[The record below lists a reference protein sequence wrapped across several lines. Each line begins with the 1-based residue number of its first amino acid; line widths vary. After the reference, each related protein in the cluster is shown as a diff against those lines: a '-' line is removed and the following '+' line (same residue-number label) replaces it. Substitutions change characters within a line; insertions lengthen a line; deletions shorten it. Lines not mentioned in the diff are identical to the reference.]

1 MPVKTQVL
9 FNDLMT
15 MRRSP
20 RRPLILKRRKL
31 PFQQNDPPAA
41 ESQSQSGASGSQEP
55 SKQAATQCF
64 PDGIRIMNHPSMSD
78 TQVVVIPKTAD
89 LQSVIGALTAKG
101 KECGVQGPNKFILL
115 SENGSCDN
123 GSHCQ
128 TAAEGDDIS
137 TRSTDGQP
145 VKAETIHNSPDA
157 KPLTGIK
164 PLVNK
169 DLECGPLDDS
179 LTNIQWL
186 GRMSTCAFEPDPTKQ
201 MTNKENQNSISQTF
215 QAQSTQIDGEAVQQP
230 MSERPPYSY
239 MAMIQFAI
247 NSRKN
252 RRMTLKEIYTW
263 IEDHFPYFR
272 EVAKPGWKNSI
283 RHNLSLH
290 DMFIRETSLDGK
302 VSFWTIR
309 PEANRCLTLDQ
320 VYKPGCD
327 PMTAPVPVP
336 MLLFPNQQ
344 QKRMLPDARKTPTG
358 SERRMKPLLPRT
370 NSYLVPIQLPV
381 TSSVYLPSSSAPFPP
396 ACPQQKRNISRGA
409 KRVRIAPK
417 VTHSDAPAV
426 VVYPQRNNDQ
436 EMKVEMKEEPVCV
449 PIKCDTPKAL
459 PKRQA
464 SSSRRKQRLV
474 HSLHEEPVLLCPD
487 NTFFDSGV
495 ASDASTFHDMQ
506 DSELEEHRHE
516 EHSPDRE
523 FSFKTPI
530 KSSSHLASSTPSKA
544 PPNVLPEPWKVT
556 PVGKGSQNFLDF
568 SPIRTPGG
576 PAVTPRHDYTTFSFN
591 STPFKDWPL
600 FNSPRELLTSAPS
613 RVTGPTDS
621 PIEHLRSSCSRE
633 LLQTGSSTPANR
645 SITEGLVLD
654 TMNDSLSKILVD
666 ISFSGLDDE
675 DLVFYVKLRERE
687 RREVSSILHS

>member
-1 MPVKTQVL
+1 MPVKTKVL
-9 FNDLMT
+9 FNDLLT

-41 ESQSQSGASGSQEP
+41 ESQSQLGASGSQEP
-55 SKQAATQCF
+55 SKPAASQCF

-115 SENGSCDN
+115 SENGSCNN
-123 GSHCQ
+123 GSLCQ
-128 TAAEGDDIS
+128 TAGEGDDVS
-137 TRSTDGQP
+137 TTSTNGQP
-145 VKAETIHNSPDA
+145 VKAEVVHNSPDP

-164 PLVNK
+164 PLNK
-169 DLECGPLDDS
+169 ELECGPLDDS

-186 GRMSTCAFEPDPTKQ
+186 GRMSTCALEPDPAKQ
-201 MTNKENQNSISQTF
+201 VTNKENQNSDSQTF
-215 QAQSTQIDGEAVQQP
+215 QAHSAPIDAETVQQP
-230 MSERPPYSY
+230 LSERPPYSY

-247 NSRKN
+247 NSRRN

-290 DMFIRETSLDGK
+290 DMFIRETSTDGK

-320 VYKPGCD
+320 VYK
-327 PMTAPVPVP
+327 
-336 MLLFPNQQ
+336 Q
-344 QKRMLPDARKTPTG
+344 QKRMLPDGRKTPTG

-370 NSYLVPIQLPV
+370 DSYLVPIQLPV
-381 TSSVYLPSSSAPFPP
+381 NSSVYLPSSSAPFPP

-417 VTHSDAPAV
+417 VTQSDAPAV
-426 VVYPQRNNDQ
+426 VVYPQRSSDQ

-449 PIKCDTPKAL
+449 PLKCETPKAL

-474 HSLHEEPVLLCPD
+474 HSLHEEPVLLCPE

-506 DSELEEHRHE
+506 DSELDEHRHE
-516 EHSPDRE
+516 QHSPDRE

-530 KSSSHLASSTPSKA
+530 KSSSHLASSTPSK
-544 PPNVLPEPWKVT
+544 PPSNVLPETWKVT
-556 PVGKGSQNFLDF
+556 PVGKGSQSVLDF

-600 FNSPRELLTSAPS
+600 FNSPRELLTSAPP
-613 RVTGPTDS
+613 RATGPTDS

-633 LLQTGSSTPANR
+633 LLQAGGATPGNR

-675 DLVFYVKLRERE
+675 DLGMANISWSEFIPQLK
-687 RREVSSILHS
+687 

>member
-1 MPVKTQVL
+1 MKKTKKKKKKKKKNINLCKTEVTMEISVSVNSAPPPALIKNLQPAQCSSFAVIGRLSAVIMPVKTQVL
-9 FNDLMT
+9 FDDLFT

-41 ESQSQSGASGSQEP
+41 ERQSQSGPSGPQEP
-55 SKQAATQCF
+55 SNPTTASQSF

-115 SENGSCDN
+115 SENGSSNN
-123 GSHCQ
+123 GSFCQ
-128 TAAEGDDIS
+128 TAAEGDDVS
-137 TRSTDGQP
+137 TQSTDGQP
-145 VKAETIHNSPDA
+145 VKAETIHSSPDT
-157 KPLTGIK
+157 KPHTAIK
-164 PLVNK
+164 PLNK
-169 DLECGPLDDS
+169 ELECGPLDDS

-186 GRMSTCAFEPDPTKQ
+186 GRMSTCALDPDPTRQ
-201 MTNKENQNSISQTF
+201 LNSKENQNPISQTL
-215 QAQSTQIDGEAVQQP
+215 QTHATRIDVEAAQHP
-230 MSERPPYSY
+230 LSERPPYSY

-290 DMFIRETSLDGK
+290 DMFIRETSPDGK

-320 VYKPGCD
+320 VYK
-327 PMTAPVPVP
+327 
-336 MLLFPNQQ
+336 
-344 QKRMLPDARKTPTG
+344 
-358 SERRMKPLLPRT
+358 
-370 NSYLVPIQLPV
+370 
-381 TSSVYLPSSSAPFPP
+381 
-396 ACPQQKRNISRGA
+396 QKRNISRGT

-417 VTHSDAPAV
+417 VTQSDAPAV
-426 VVYPQRNNDQ
+426 VMYPQKNSDQ
-436 EMKVEMKEEPVCV
+436 MKVEMKEEPVCV
-449 PIKCDTPKAL
+449 PIKCDTPKAPL
-459 PKRQA
+459 RRQP

-474 HSLHEEPVLLCPD
+474 HSVHEEPVLLCPE

-495 ASDASTFHDMQ
+495 ASDASTFHDMP
-506 DSELEEHRHE
+506 DSELDEQRHE
-516 EHSPDRE
+516 QHSPDRE

-530 KSSSHLASSTPSKA
+530 KSSSHLASSTPSK
-544 PPNVLPEPWKVT
+544 PPSSILPEPWKVT
-556 PVGKGSQNFLDF
+556 PVGKGSQSVLDF

-576 PAVTPRHDYTTFSFN
+576 PAMTPRHDYTTFSFN

-600 FNSPRELLTSAPS
+600 FNSPRELLTSAPP
-613 RVTGPTDS
+613 RATGPTDS
-621 PIEHLRSSCSRE
+621 PTEPLRSSCSRE
-633 LLQTGSSTPANR
+633 LLQAGGATPANR

-666 ISFSGLDDE
+666 ISFSGLDDD
-675 DLVFYVKLRERE
+675 DLADVW
-687 RREVSSILHS
+687 SSPRHWFIFLEID

>member
-1 MPVKTQVL
+1 
-9 FNDLMT
+9 

-20 RRPLILKRRKL
+20 RRPLILRRKL

-41 ESQSQSGASGSQEP
+41 QTQSKSGAPDSRKPPES
-55 SKQAATQCF
+55 AASQCF
-64 PDGIRIMNHPSMSD
+64 PDGIRILDHPSMSD

-101 KECGVQGPNKFILL
+101 KESGVQGPNKFILL
-115 SENGSCDN
+115 SGNGSYDD
-123 GSHCQ
+123 GSFCQ
-128 TAAEGDDIS
+128 AAAEADAAS
-137 TRSTDGQP
+137 TSSTLVQP
-145 VKAETIHNSPDA
+145 VKAEIHSPDA
-157 KPLTGIK
+157 KPLTGTK
-164 PLVNK
+164 TLNK
-169 DLECGPLDDS
+169 DPDCGPLDDS

-186 GRMSTCAFEPDPTKQ
+186 GKMSTCALEPDPAKQ
-201 MTNKENQNSISQTF
+201 MASKENQNSNSQAV
-215 QAQSTQIDGEAVQQP
+215 QGQNSQNDAEAVQKP
-230 MSERPPYSY
+230 LSERPPYSY

-272 EVAKPGWKNSI
+272 KVAKPGWKNSI

-290 DMFIRETSLDGK
+290 DMFIRETSPDGK
-302 VSFWTIR
+302 ISFWTIR

-320 VYKPGCD
+320 VYMPDCD

-336 MLLFPNQQ
+336 MLLLPNQQ
-344 QKRMLPDARKTPTG
+344 KRIPSDPRKTPSG

-370 NSYLVPIQLPV
+370 DSYLVPIQLPV
-381 TSSVYLPSSSAPFPP
+381 TSSVYLPSSTAQFPP
-396 ACPQQKRNISRGA
+396 SSSQQKQNTSRGT

-417 VTHSDAPAV
+417 VPQSDVPALV
-426 VVYPQRNNDQ
+426 MYPQETQDL
-436 EMKVEMKEEPVCV
+436 KVKVKDECM
-449 PIKCDTPKAL
+449 PIKCETPKSF

-474 HSLHEEPVLLCPD
+474 HSRQEEPVLLYPD

-495 ASDASTFHDMQ
+495 ASDASTFQDMR
-506 DSELEEHRHE
+506 DMELDEHRHE
-516 EHSPDRE
+516 QHSPDQV

-530 KSSSHLASSTPSKA
+530 KSSSHLTSSTPSK
-544 PPNVLPEPWKVT
+544 PPSNVLPELWKVT
-556 PVGKGSQNFLDF
+556 PVGKGGQNHLDF

-591 STPFKDWPL
+591 STPFKEWPL
-600 FNSPRELLTSAPS
+600 FSSPRELLTSAPT
-613 RVTGPTDS
+613 RAAGPTDS
-621 PIEHLRSSCSRE
+621 PSECTRGSCSRG
-633 LLQTGSSTPANR
+633 LLQAGGTTPANR

-675 DLVFYVKLRERE
+675 DLGTANISWSEF
-687 RREVSSILHS
+687 IP

>member
-1 MPVKTQVL
+1 
-9 FNDLMT
+9 

-20 RRPLILKRRKL
+20 RRPLILRRKL

-41 ESQSQSGASGSQEP
+41 GSPSQPGAPGCKEPPKSAASQS
-55 SKQAATQCF
+55 F
-64 PDGIRIMNHPSMSD
+64 LNGIHILDHPSMSD

-115 SENGSCDN
+115 SGNGSTDG
-123 GSHCQ
+123 GSFCQ
-128 TAAEGDDIS
+128 PAASGDEVSTA
-137 TRSTDGQP
+137 GQP
-145 VKAETIHNSPDA
+145 VKADTVHSPDA
-157 KPLTGIK
+157 KALTGIK
-164 PLVNK
+164 TLNK
-169 DLECGPLDDS
+169 DLDCGPLDDS

-186 GRMSTCAFEPDPTKQ
+186 GKMSTCALESDPGKQ
-201 MTNKENQNSISQTF
+201 TTEKENQESQTF
-215 QAQSTQIDGEAVQQP
+215 QAQNQQMDAEAVQQP
-230 MSERPPYSY
+230 QSERPPYSY

-290 DMFIRETSLDGK
+290 DMFLREASPDGK

-327 PMTAPVPVP
+327 PMTAPVLVP
-336 MLLFPNQQ
+336 MLLHSNQQ
-344 QKRMLPDARKTPTG
+344 QKRMHPDPRKTPTG

-370 NSYLVPIQLPV
+370 ESYLVPIQLPIS
-381 TSSVYLPSSSAPFPP
+381 SSVYLPSSSAQFTSC
-396 ACPQQKRNISRGA
+396 APQKPNTSRGA

-417 VTHSDAPAV
+417 VTQSDVPTV
-426 VVYPQRNNDQ
+426 VMYPQKSPDV
-436 EMKVEMKEEPVCV
+436 KTGVKEEPARV
-449 PIKCDTPKAL
+449 PVKCPTPKSL
-459 PKRQA
+459 PQRQA

-474 HSLHEEPVLLCPD
+474 HSAHEEPVLLCPD

-495 ASDASTFHDMQ
+495 ASDVSTFQDMR
-506 DSELEEHRHE
+506 DTELDDPKQEQ
-516 EHSPDRE
+516 HSPDRE

-530 KSSSHLASSTPSKA
+530 KGSSHLTSSTPSK
-544 PPNVLPEPWKVT
+544 PPANVFPELWKVT
-556 PVGKGSQNFLDF
+556 PVGKGSHDLLDF

-600 FNSPRELLTSAPS
+600 FSSPRELLTSAPS
-613 RVTGPTDS
+613 RAAGPSDS
-621 PIEHLRSSCSRE
+621 PMDNLRSSCSRE
-633 LLQTGSSTPANR
+633 LLQAGGATPANR

-675 DLVFYVKLRERE
+675 DLGTANISWSEFIPQFK
-687 RREVSSILHS
+687 

>member
-1 MPVKTQVL
+1 
-9 FNDLMT
+9 

-41 ESQSQSGASGSQEP
+41 ESGSQAP
-55 SKQAATQCF
+55 SKQAASQCF

-115 SENGSCDN
+115 SESSGCDN
-123 GSHCQ
+123 GS
-128 TAAEGDDIS
+128 
-137 TRSTDGQP
+137 
-145 VKAETIHNSPDA
+145 
-157 KPLTGIK
+157 L
-164 PLVNK
+164 LNK
-169 DLECGPLDDS
+169 ELDCGPLDDS

-186 GRMSTCAFEPDPTKQ
+186 GKMSTCALDPDPTNTQ
-201 MTNKENQNSISQTF
+201 MDAET
-215 QAQSTQIDGEAVQQP
+215 VQQP

-247 NSRKN
+247 NSRRN

-290 DMFIRETSLDGK
+290 DMFIRETSTDGK
-302 VSFWTIR
+302 ISFWTIR

-320 VYKPGCD
+320 VYKVSTPL
-327 PMTAPVPVP
+327 TYT
-336 MLLFPNQQ
+336 LILFLQQ
-344 QKRMLPDARKTPTG
+344 QKRMLPDSRKTPTG

-370 NSYLVPIQLPV
+370 DSYLVPIQLPV
-381 TSSVYLPSSSAPFPP
+381 ASSVYLPSSAAPFQP
-396 ACPQQKRNISRGA
+396 AGSQQKQNISRGA

-417 VTHSDAPAV
+417 VKTLRSITEIKA
-426 VVYPQRNNDQ
+426 
-436 EMKVEMKEEPVCV
+436 EIKEEPVCV
-449 PIKCDTPKAL
+449 PITCETPRAL

-474 HSLHEEPVLLCPD
+474 HSVHEEPVLLCPE

-506 DSELEEHRHE
+506 DSELDENRHVA
-516 EHSPDRE
+516 HSPDRE

-530 KSSSHLASSTPSKA
+530 KSSSHLASSTPSKC
-544 PPNVLPEPWKVT
+544 PSNVLAEPWKVT
-556 PVGKGSQNFLDF
+556 PVGKGSQNLLDF

-576 PAVTPRHDYTTFSFN
+576 PAVTPRHDYTTFSFS

-600 FNSPRELLTSAPS
+600 FNSPRELLTSVPPRA
-613 RVTGPTDS
+613 TGPTDS

-633 LLQTGSSTPANR
+633 LLQTGSVTPVNR

-666 ISFSGLDDE
+666 ISFPGLDDE
-675 DLVFYVKLRERE
+675 DLDMANISWSEFIPQFK
-687 RREVSSILHS
+687 